1 VEEGLE
7 QAINPRPK
15 NLSKLRKVDG
25 EAEAHLI
32 NRLGLS

>member
-15 NLSKLRKVDG
+15 SSSKLKKIEVK
-25 EAEAHLI
+25 AEAHL
-32 NRLGLS
+32 LAD